1 MKSNT
6 SSYLRLVYKPVLCFG
21 LCLGIAGI
29 ALFQL
34 FSENTTRNTAV
45 AAPTAVAHASPVDL
59 AEYENLI
66 REKSKLEGENS
77 SLKTTSAQFESE
89 KNLILNQ
96 VRTSVKA
103 FDDYRKQMT
112 DEVKALNDQMGGLAE
127 ENKKLREEI
136 TVAASG
142 PAGTSSESGVQIQ
155 QLQEELQ
162 VYKETIAI
170 LQQEI
175 EEKQDRKILVE
186 AGKLHYNVANF
197 YFRNKE
203 YKSAVEEYQKALTYQ
218 PNDPDVHY
226 NLAIVCDEYLG
237 DRGAALEHYKKYL
250 SISPEGPYASHVE
263 DRILDLE
270 LYETVLSGDKNIK
283 DTSKVKWL
291 DSTLEMSSSEFHG
304 G

>member
-1 MKSNT
+1 MKSNRNT
-6 SSYLRLVYKPVLCFG
+6 RF
-21 LCLGIAGI
+21 GIAYRPALWLGLFAGISGI
-29 ALFQL
+29 ALFQM
-34 FSENTTRNTAV
+34 FNDGATRNAAV
-45 AAPTAVAHASPVDL
+45 AAPDAVAQASPVDL

-66 REKSKLEGENS
+66 REKSRLEGENS
-77 SLKTTSAQFESE
+77 SLKASGAQFESE

-112 DEVKALNDQMGGLAE
+112 DEVKALNDQIVVLNG
-127 ENKKLREEI
+127 ENAKLKQDTASRPSG
-136 TVAASG
+136 ASG
-142 PAGTSSESGVQIQ
+142 ASEADAVSFH
-155 QLQEELQ
+155 QLQEENQ

-186 AGKLHYNVANF
+186 AAKLHYNVANF

-203 YKSAVEEYQKALTYQ
+203 YQSAVEEYRKALTYQ
-218 PNDPDVHY
+218 PNDSDVHY

-237 DRGAALEHYKKYL
+237 DRKTALEHYKKYL
-250 SISPEGPYASHVE
+250 SVNPEGAYAPHVE

-270 LYETVLSGDKNIK
+270 LYETVLSGDKSIK
-283 DTSKVKWL
+283 EKGKVKWL
-291 DSTLEMSSSEFHG
+291 DSTLNTTVSEFRG